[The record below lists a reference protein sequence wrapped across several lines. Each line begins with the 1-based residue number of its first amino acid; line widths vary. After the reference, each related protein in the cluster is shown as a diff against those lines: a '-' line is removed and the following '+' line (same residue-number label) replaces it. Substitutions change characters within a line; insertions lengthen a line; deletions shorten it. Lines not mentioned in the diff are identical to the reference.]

1 MTAGEV
7 QAYCAPPPTR
17 PRCRAS
23 PIELER
29 LIEHRGSQPHRRG
42 VFLSGVLDL
51 SDFWDSDSLDER
63 SVSRLAIQ
71 REHNKALIWKEK
83 RSREGLFGNTHPKQ
97 GIQPAVIE
105 HLLKVS
111 LLPFEPNFRQRR
123 LNPAQELQVH
133 DQMTFCIKR

>member
-1 MTAGEV
+1 MISRITHRAR
-7 QAYCAPPPTR
+7 ATD
-17 PRCRAS
+17 RAS
-23 PIELER
+23 WIPASPQGR
-29 LIEHRGSQPHRRG
+29 
-42 VFLSGVLDL
+42 FLSGVLDL

-71 REHNKALIWKEK
+71 PERNKALIWKEK
-83 RSREGLFGNTHPKQ
+83 RSREGLFGNTHPGQ

-105 HLLKVS
+105 HLLKAS
-111 LLPFEPNFRQRR
+111 LLPIEPNFRQRR